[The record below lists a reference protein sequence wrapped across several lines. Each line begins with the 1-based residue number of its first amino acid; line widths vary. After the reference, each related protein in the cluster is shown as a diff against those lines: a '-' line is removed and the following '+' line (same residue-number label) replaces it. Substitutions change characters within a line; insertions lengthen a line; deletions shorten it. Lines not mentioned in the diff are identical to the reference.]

1 MYSFSLIDKFKS
13 LDIYRKLPSDY
24 VQPTYSGA
32 MCNYNNNFNI
42 NYIILIIY
50 SIFNK
55 FNNNGFTIFK

>member
-32 MCNYNNNFNI
+32 MR
-42 NYIILIIY
+42 
-50 SIFNK
+50 K
-55 FNNNGFTIFK
+55 

>member
-32 MCNYNNNFNI
+32 MCKKNI
-42 NYIILIIY
+42 
-50 SIFNK
+50 
-55 FNNNGFTIFK
+55 

>member
-32 MCNYNNNFNI
+32 LCNLNIIINNNINI
-42 NYIILIIY
+42 H
-50 SIFNK
+50 F
-55 FNNNGFTIFK
+55 

>member
-32 MCNYNNNFNI
+32 MCKIFNY
-42 NYIILIIY
+42 NYIIIFPNY
-50 SIFNK
+50 SISNK
-55 FNNNGFTIFK
+55 FNNNGFTFPK

>member
-32 MCNYNNNFNI
+32 MCNLNK
-42 NYIILIIY
+42 ILILL
-50 SIFNK
+50 FNDYY
-55 FNNNGFTIFK
+55 I